1 MIHIGSFD
9 YVIVGGGSAG
19 CVLANRLS
27 ENPTTTVALLEA
39 GGNDNY
45 IWIRIPVGY
54 LFCMGNPRTDW
65 GFTTEPPQPPRVDA
79 LVLLSG
85 DVFLLC
91 CFIIKVEIGG
101 EIISFISLD

>member
-1 MIHIGSFD
+1 M
-9 YVIVGGGSAG
+9 YEIVEI
-19 CVLANRLS
+19 V
-27 ENPTTTVALLEA
+27 
-39 GGNDNY
+39 
-45 IWIRIPVGY
+45 
-54 LFCMGNPRTDW
+54 
-65 GFTTEPPQPPRVDA
+65 PPQPPRVDA